1 MLATSQKN
9 SFTIYKFVPMVEA
22 FSRPS
27 SLQLPALSSY
37 NGEVRVPGSKS
48 ITNRVFL
55 ISALARGTT
64 KLHNLLRSD
73 DTRYM
78 GEALKELGIKIE
90 MSDDYTE
97 ATVVGNGGP
106 MDAPENVDGDYVADL
121 YLGNAGT
128 AMRSLCAALTLGK
141 GEFHL
146 SGEQRMKERPIRD
159 LVDALGSLG
168 ADITYMETVGF
179 PPVCI
184 RSNGLKSGSVS
195 VRGNIS
201 SQYLTALLIC
211 APYAIG
217 EEGSELHI
225 HVEGQ
230 LISAPYILLTLDVM
244 KHFGIEVRHDGLTDF
259 YVPKGVYVSPGDYMV
274 EGDASSASYPLAAA
288 AIAKGKCRVL
298 GVGSECRQG
307 DVAFVEVLKKMGAK
321 ITMGPDWVECEGAP
335 LHACDM
341 NLNDIPD
348 AAMTVAVLA
357 LFADGPMTIS
367 GIASWRVK
375 ETDRIAA
382 MAAELRKVGA
392 QVVETND
399 SITVTPPAKLNENVA
414 IETYN
419 DHRMA
424 MCFSLVAL
432 GGVPVKIMDPACVN
446 KTYPKY
452 FEDFKKLAK

>member
-1 MLATSQKN
+1 MAEPFK
-9 SFTIYKFVPMVEA
+9 
-22 FSRPS
+22 RPRFI
-27 SLQLPALSSY
+27 QLPAFSSY
-37 NGEVRVPGSKS
+37 NGEIRVPGSKS

-55 ISALARGTT
+55 ISALASGTT

-78 GEALKELGIKIE
+78 GEALDSLNVKICLSE
-90 MSDDYTE
+90 DYTE
-97 ATVVGNGGP
+97 AVVVGNGSCIN
-106 MDAPENVDGDYVADL
+106 APENVDGDNVADL

-128 AMRSLCAALTLGK
+128 AMRSLCAALTLGQ

-146 SGEQRMKERPIRD
+146 SGEERMKERPIRD
-159 LVDALGSLG
+159 LVDALRSLG
-168 ADITYMETVGF
+168 ADISYQETEGY

-184 RSNGLKSGSVS
+184 NAHGLKGGTVS

-211 APYAIG
+211 APYA
-217 EEGSELHI
+217 ESPLHI
-225 HVEGQ
+225 HVEGK

-244 KHFGIEVRHDGLTDF
+244 KHFGIEVRHEGLTDF
-259 YVPKGVYVSPGDYMV
+259 YVPKGVYKSPGDYMV

-288 AIAKGKCRVL
+288 AITKGKVRVL
-298 GVGSECRQG
+298 GVGSACKQG
-307 DVAFVEVLKKMGAK
+307 DVAFTQVLEKMGAK
-321 ITMGPDWVECEGAP
+321 ITMGPDWVECEGQE
-335 LHACDM
+335 LHAVDL

-392 QVVETND
+392 IVRETDD
-399 SITVTPPAKLNENVA
+399 SITVTPPEKFVENA
-414 IETYN
+414 SIETYN

-432 GGVPVKIMDPACVN
+432 GGVPITILDPSCVN
-446 KTYPKY
+446 KTYPNY
-452 FEDFKKLAK
+452 FEDFKKFSK

>member
-1 MLATSQKN
+1 MAE
-9 SFTIYKFVPMVEA
+9 P

-27 SLQLPALSSY
+27 FIQLPALSSY

-55 ISALARGTT
+55 ISALAEGTT

-78 GEALKELGIKIE
+78 GEALKALDIGIE
-90 MSDDYTE
+90 MSEDFTE
-97 ATVVGNGGP
+97 ATIVGNGGAIN
-106 MDAPENVDGDYVADL
+106 APENVDGDCLAEL

-128 AMRSLCAALTLGK
+128 AMRSLCAALTLGE

-159 LVDALGSLG
+159 LVEALQSLG
-168 ADITYMETVGF
+168 ADVSYMETEGY

-184 RSNGLKSGSVS
+184 KAHGLNGGTVS

-211 APYAIG
+211 APYAK
-217 EEGSELHI
+217 EPLHI

-244 KHFGIEVRHDGLTDF
+244 RHFGIEVRHDGLTDF
-259 YVPKGVYVSPGDYMV
+259 YVPKGVYKSPGDYMV

-288 AIAKGKCRVL
+288 AIAKGKVRVL
-298 GVGSECRQG
+298 GVGSESRQG
-307 DVAFVEVLKKMGAK
+307 DVAFVKVLEKMGAK
-321 ITMGPDWVECEGAP
+321 ITMGPDWVECEGAD
-335 LHACDM
+335 LHAVDL

-357 LFADGPMTIS
+357 LFADGTSHIS

-382 MAAELRKVGA
+382 IVAELRKMGA
-392 QVVETND
+392 QVSSDMD
-399 SITVTPPAKLNENVA
+399 SITVTPPEKLNENVA
-414 IETYN
+414 IDTYN

-424 MCFSLVAL
+424 MCFSLAAL
-432 GGVPVKIMDPACVN
+432 GGVPVKIMDPACVG

-452 FEDFKKLAK
+452 FEDFLRIAK

>member
-1 MLATSQKN
+1 MAE
-9 SFTIYKFVPMVEA
+9 P

-27 SLQLPALSSY
+27 SIQIPALSSY

-55 ISALARGTT
+55 ISALASGTT
-64 KLHNLLRSD
+64 RLHNLLRSD

-78 GEALKELGIKIE
+78 GEALKALDVNLKLSE
-90 MSDDYTE
+90 DFTE
-97 ATVVGNGGP
+97 AEIVGKGACL
-106 MDAPENVDGDYVADL
+106 DAPENVDGDYVADL

-128 AMRSLCAALTLGK
+128 AMRSLCAALTLGE

-146 SGEQRMKERPIRD
+146 SGEPRMKERPIRD
-159 LVDALGSLG
+159 LVDALLSLG
-168 ADITYMETVGF
+168 ADISYEESEGY

-184 RSNGLKSGSVS
+184 KAHGLQGGTVN

-201 SQYLTALLIC
+201 SQYLTALLIS
-211 APYAIG
+211 APYAK
-217 EEGSELHI
+217 SPMHI
-225 HVEGQ
+225 HVEGE

-244 KHFGIEVRHDGLTDF
+244 KHFGIEVRREGLSDF
-259 YVPKGVYVSPGDYMV
+259 YVPQGVYKSPGDYMV

-288 AIAKGKCRVL
+288 AISKGKVRVL
-298 GVGSECRQG
+298 GVGSESRQG
-307 DVAFVEVLKKMGAK
+307 DVAFTKVLEKMGAK

-335 LHACDM
+335 LHAVDM

-392 QVVETND
+392 EVRETND
-399 SITVTPPAKLNENVA
+399 SITITPPAQLQTA
-414 IETYN
+414 SIETYN

-424 MCFSLVAL
+424 MCFSLVSL
-432 GGVPVKIMDPACVN
+432 GGIPLKIMDPSCVN

-452 FEDFKKLAK
+452 FEDFLRLAK

>member
-1 MLATSQKN
+1 MEEPI
-9 SFTIYKFVPMVEA
+9 F
-22 FSRPS
+22 RPNHI
-27 SLQLPALSSY
+27 QIPALKSY
-37 NGEVRVPGSKS
+37 NGEIRVPGSKS
-48 ITNRVFL
+48 ITNRVL
-55 ISALARGTT
+55 LVAALAEGTT
-64 KLHNLLRSD
+64 RLHNLLKSD

-78 GEALKELGIKIE
+78 GEALEALDVDVR
-90 MSDDYTE
+90 MSDDFTE
-97 ATVVGNGGP
+97 AVVVGRGGP
-106 MDAPENVDGDYVADL
+106 LNAPENVDGDCLSAL

-146 SGEQRMKERPIRD
+146 SGEERMKERPIRD
-159 LVDALGSLG
+159 LVDALRSLG
-168 ADITYMETVGF
+168 ASIDYLETDGF
-179 PPVCI
+179 PPVRI
-184 RSNGLKSGSVS
+184 KAHGLTGGSVS

-211 APYAIG
+211 APYA
-217 EEGSELHI
+217 EAPLHI
-225 HVEGQ
+225 HVEGD
-230 LISAPYILLTLDVM
+230 LISTPYILLTLDVM
-244 KHFGIEVRHDGLTDF
+244 KQFGIEVKRAGLTDF
-259 YVPKGVYVSPGDYMV
+259 YVPKGVYKSPGDYMV

-288 AIAKGKCRVL
+288 AVCGGRVRVL
-298 GVGSECRQG
+298 GVGSASRQG
-307 DVAFVEVLKKMGAK
+307 DIAFVDVLKQMGVSV
-321 ITMGPDWVECEGAP
+321 TMDEDWIDCVGPSCKLKSLGEFNAVK
-335 LHACDM
+335 
-341 NLNDIPD
+341 IPD

-357 LFADGPMTIS
+357 LFADAPMTIS

-392 QVVETND
+392 EVRETTD
-399 SITVTPPAKLNENVA
+399 SITVTPPERIQPAT

-432 GGVPVKIMDPACVN
+432 AGVPVKIMDPACVN

-452 FEDFKKLAK
+452 FEDFLRNSTNA

>member
-1 MLATSQKN
+1 M
-9 SFTIYKFVPMVEA
+9 I
-22 FSRPS
+22 
-27 SLQLPALSSY
+27 QLPALRSY
-37 NGEVRVPGSKS
+37 NGEIRVPGSKS

-55 ISALARGTT
+55 ISALASGVT

-78 GEALKELGIKIE
+78 GEALKELGIEIK
-90 MSDDYTE
+90 MSEDFTE
-97 ATVVGNGGP
+97 AVVAGNGRP
-106 MDAPENVDGDYVADL
+106 IDAPENVDGDYVADL

-141 GEFHL
+141 GEFNL

-159 LVDALGSLG
+159 LVDALKFLG
-168 ADITYMETVGF
+168 ADIGYKETEGY

-184 RSNGLKSGSVS
+184 KAHGLKGGTVN

-211 APYAIG
+211 APYA
-217 EEGSELHI
+217 ESELHI
-225 HVEGQ
+225 HVDGE
-230 LISAPYILLTLDVM
+230 LISAPYIEITKAVM
-244 KHFGIEVRHDGLTDF
+244 KRFGIEVRHLMGQPNDY
-259 YVPKGVYVSPGDYMV
+259 YVPKGVYKSPGEYMV

-288 AIAKGKCRVL
+288 AIAHGEVKVL
-298 GVGSECRQG
+298 GVGSESTQG
-307 DVAFVEVLKKMGAK
+307 DVAFVNVLEAMGAQVEW
-321 ITMGPDWVECEGAP
+321 GPDWIYCKGPEGKLRSLENFNAIE
-335 LHACDM
+335 
-341 NLNDIPD
+341 IPD

-357 LFADGPMTIS
+357 LFADGPTTVS

-392 QVVETND
+392 IVRETND
-399 SITVTPPAKLNENVA
+399 SITITPPEKLLGNAV

-432 GGVPVKIMDPACVN
+432 GGVPITIRDPACVS
-446 KTYPKY
+446 KTYPNY
-452 FEDFKKLAK
+452 FEEFLKIAK

>member
-1 MLATSQKN
+1 MAE
-9 SFTIYKFVPMVEA
+9 P

-27 SLQLPALSSY
+27 SIQIPALSSY

-55 ISALARGTT
+55 ISALASGTSR
-64 KLHNLLRSD
+64 LHNLLRSD

-78 GEALKELGIKIE
+78 GEALKALDVNLKLSE
-90 MSDDYTE
+90 DFTE
-97 ATVVGNGGP
+97 AEVVGKGGCLN
-106 MDAPENVDGDYVADL
+106 APENVDGDYVADL

-128 AMRSLCAALTLGK
+128 AMRSLCAALTLGE

-146 SGEQRMKERPIRD
+146 SGEPRMKERPIRD
-159 LVDALGSLG
+159 LVDALLSLG
-168 ADITYMETVGF
+168 ADISYEESEGY

-184 RSNGLKSGSVS
+184 KAHGLQGGTVS

-211 APYAIG
+211 APYAK
-217 EEGSELHI
+217 SPMHI
-225 HVEGQ
+225 HVEGE

-244 KHFGIEVRHDGLTDF
+244 KAFGIEVRHDGLTDF
-259 YVPKGVYVSPGDYMV
+259 YVPQGVYKSPGDYMV

-288 AIAKGKCRVL
+288 AIAKGKVRVL
-298 GVGSECRQG
+298 GVGFESNQG
-307 DVAFVEVLKKMGAK
+307 DIAYTKVLEKMGAK
-321 ITMGPDWVECEGAP
+321 ITLGPDWVECEGAD
-335 LHACDM
+335 LHAVDL

-392 QVVETND
+392 DVRETND
-399 SITVTPPAKLNENVA
+399 SITVTPPAQLQTA
-414 IETYN
+414 SIETYN

-424 MCFSLVAL
+424 MCFSLVTL
-432 GGVPVKIMDPACVN
+432 GGVPLKIMDPSCVN

-452 FEDFKKLAK
+452 FEDFLRLAK